1 MGALTRRDVLFLVW
15 NAAVGLVVGALT
27 VRWAELASAP
37 VPPVLWLVVGMAAF
51 EIGGAVLLAEGAARH
66 LRHAHHCP
74 GDLVRHLRARL
85 GRVRHSLTASGTE
98 PAP

>member
-1 MGALTRRDVLFLVW
+1 MGALTRCDVLFLVW

-51 EIGGAVLLAEGAARH
+51 EIGGAVLLGGGG
-66 LRHAHHCP
+66 P
-74 GDLVRHLRARL
+74 LVTYAMRIIALAISFATYAL
-85 GRVRHSLTASGTE
+85 VSAVFGTA
-98 PAP
+98 